1 MDKMGNIFSECRK
14 YEFMGCKQANIEIGA
29 LANIQTFDN

>member
-1 MDKMGNIFSECRK
+1 MGNILVNAENTNLWAA
-14 YEFMGCKQANIEIGA
+14 KQANIEIGA